1 MRRIRRHL
9 SFANVVAVVALFVA
23 LGGGAYAAFH
33 LPKNSVKSRNI
44 KNGQV
49 KNQDLVKP
57 AVVKSAGL
65 GNELSEACQGITDQ
79 WVNSV
84 HDLNGPVG
92 YYRDVDGIVH
102 LTGEAKRCGDPPSGD
117 TIFTLPPGYRPPV
130 VENISAL
137 KYVGTDTS
145 QEMVILRDGS
155 VGPIFSGSTAGSDYS
170 LDGVAFR
177 CGPSG
182 KNGCP

>member
-1 MRRIRRHL
+1 MSRIRRHL
-9 SFANVVAVVALFVA
+9 TYSNVMATFAVFVV
-23 LGGGAYAAFH
+23 LGGAAYAAFH
-33 LPKNSVKSRNI
+33 LPKNSVRSRNI

-49 KNQDLVKP
+49 KRQDLVKP
-57 AVVKSAGL
+57 AAVKSAGL
-65 GNELSEACQGITDQ
+65 ANEISEACQGIADQ
-79 WVNSV
+79 WINSV
-84 HDLNGPVG
+84 HDLNGSVG

-137 KYVGTDTS
+137 SYVGNTS

-177 CGPSG
+177 CGPSR
-182 KNGCP
+182 KHGCP